1 MDYKKIAE
9 AVRLCGTTPKVNQ
22 CQEKCPYYRGPD
34 MYKCIPVMTKDAA
47 EAIEHLL
54 EEREKAIEIMRDA
67 FGRCDRCK
75 HFIGQPYGC
84 NLPKGSVCNDKNDLY
99 EWEGF

>member
-9 AVRLCGTTPKVNQ
+9 EVRLCGSTPKIHECKGN
-22 CQEKCPYYRGPD
+22 CLYYRGSD
-34 MYKCIPVMTKDAA
+34 MNKCIPVMTKDAA
-47 EAIEHLL
+47 EAIEHLF
-54 EEREKAIEIMRDA
+54 EEREKAIEIMRGA

-84 NLPKGSVCNDKNDLY
+84 NLPKGKICNNENDLY
-99 EWEGF
+99 EWKGF